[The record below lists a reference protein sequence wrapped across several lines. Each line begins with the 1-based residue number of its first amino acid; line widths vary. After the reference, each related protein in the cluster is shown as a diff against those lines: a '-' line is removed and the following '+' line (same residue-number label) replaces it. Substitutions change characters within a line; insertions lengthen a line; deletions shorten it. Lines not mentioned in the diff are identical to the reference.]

1 MLIFDLFDDRSF
13 VPGARAVKTSAW
25 FSMERISKLLITNS

>member
-13 VPGARAVKTSAW
+13 VPGR
-25 FSMERISKLLITNS
+25 EQLRLLPGLVWNAFQNC